1 MLGNIA
7 VIGNAAQ
14 ALHPVAGQGFNL
26 GLRDAN
32 DLSALLAEA
41 NRHHADKL
49 GFTAALTTYGDARQG
64 DVERS
69 VGFTDFLVDAFSND
83 HLATRVPRGL
93 ALAVVDVLPFA
104 RRALA
109 RRMLFGAMK

>member
-1 MLGNIA
+1 VAGRVV

-26 GLRDAN
+26 GLRDA
-32 DLSALLAEA
+32 DELSQRLSAAPDPRQVLQILQEYQ
-41 NRHHADKL
+41 
-49 GFTAALTTYGDARQG
+49 GARDR

-69 VGFTDFLVDAFSND
+69 VGFTDFLVGAFSNN
-83 HLATRVPRGL
+83 HLLSRVPRGL
-93 ALAVVDVLPFA
+93 GLAAIDMLPFA

-109 RRMLFGAMK
+109 KRMLFGARK